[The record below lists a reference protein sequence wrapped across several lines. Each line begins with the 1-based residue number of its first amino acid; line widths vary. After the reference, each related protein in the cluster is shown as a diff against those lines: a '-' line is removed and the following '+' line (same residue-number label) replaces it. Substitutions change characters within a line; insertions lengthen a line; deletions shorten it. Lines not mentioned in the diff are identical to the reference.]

1 MSSICVLSR
10 LLIFSIYRV
19 ETEAIQSSH
28 LNLILLLL
36 STFFSPNPLHPIAS
50 LLSKSVNHLESL
62 HSLNLSALP
71 LHELDNYIQHEQ
83 FRKPL
88 NLLSQFKPP
97 SFLCPI
103 NLHGIPRM
111 IEAARLHSLVEIAKI
126 LSCSE
131 ERSWR
136 NDESR
141 AKGDRL
147 TSTEE
152 YLVSTSSLFLPSSS
166 ELWLISCPFI
176 SFSIHSTFAQSR
188 STLPILYLASAI
200 LHLFELSKSKVT
212 ARFVP
217 SRKTGF
223 AHIGEIVENDL
234 FAISQL

>member
-1 MSSICVLSR
+1 MNHSIPNQAVILVCLSLSSICVLSR
-10 LLIFSIYRV
+10 LLILSTYRV

-62 HSLNLSALP
+62 HSLNLSALT

-88 NLLSQFKPP
+88 NLSSQFKPP

-103 NLHGIPRM
+103 NLHGILRT
-111 IEAARLHSLVEIAKI
+111 INVAQLHFRVEIAKI
-126 LSCSE
+126 ISCSE

-147 TSTEE
+147 TSTK
-152 YLVSTSSLFLPSSS
+152 S
-166 ELWLISCPFI
+166 IS
-176 SFSIHSTFAQSR
+176 
-188 STLPILYLASAI
+188 
-200 LHLFELSKSKVT
+200 
-212 ARFVP
+212 
-217 SRKTGF
+217 
-223 AHIGEIVENDL
+223 
-234 FAISQL
+234 